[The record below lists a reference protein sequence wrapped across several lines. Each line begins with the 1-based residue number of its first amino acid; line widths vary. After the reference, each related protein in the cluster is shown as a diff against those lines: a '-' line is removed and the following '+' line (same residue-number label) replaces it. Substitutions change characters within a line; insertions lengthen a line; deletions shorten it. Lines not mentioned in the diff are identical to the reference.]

1 MTEKLIEKEKK
12 TKSKEQLKL
21 DRLVDKFGQEA
32 VDASVKD
39 YKEHCPGK
47 PLNIVVIREHAKYNA
62 AKKKA
67 EKNRSASRDDIYYPL
82 AAAFLNQFGESRD
95 PYEYEVERLHQYVE
109 VCNYSVEEI
118 KMAMDK
124 IVKELPGPSFN
135 AIGHYVEKRREAGNA
150 DEKRICLEDAGYAKD
165 ADEERI
171 EDSSFNEKIAEILDE
186 KIPSLWDSNK
196 LVIDDINGFL
206 REDAKATNL
215 ELIVGSGKTF
225 MVPFIAAAGNKQG
238 LRFVYCTLFRVR

>member
-1 MTEKLIEKEKK
+1 MTEKSIEKEKK

-47 PLNIVVIREHAKYNA
+47 PLNTGVIGEHAKKYN
-62 AKKKA
+62 KKA
-67 EKNRSASRDDIYYPL
+67 EKNKSASRDDIYYPL
-82 AAAFLNQFGESRD
+82 AVAFLNQFGESRD

-124 IVKELPGPSFN
+124 IVKELPGPLFN

-150 DEKRICLEDAGYAKD
+150 DEKRICLEDAEYTKD

-171 EDSSFNEKIAEILDE
+171 KGSSFNEKIAEILD
-186 KIPSLWDSNK
+186 KKFLACGIATSWLLMISMGSYVKTQK
-196 LVIDDINGFL
+196 LRI
-206 REDAKATNL
+206 
-215 ELIVGSGKTF
+215 
-225 MVPFIAAAGNKQG
+225 
-238 LRFVYCTLFRVR
+238 